1 MHLITVRTEPLFS
14 EPEDLLPKYF
24 KCTGG
29 NMKLFD
35 FSMYVTRRDA
45 QHAADRVE
53 ALKERLNEP
62 GAAAE
67 LKRELNDWL
76 TLHREVLQKA
86 S

>member
-1 MHLITVRTEPLFS
+1 
-14 EPEDLLPKYF
+14 
-24 KCTGG
+24 
-29 NMKLFD
+29 MKLFD